1 MMVTELF
8 LLSLKTFLTDGE
20 KSSILVA
27 TIKEFA
33 NAAVKAKKKK
43 KNSSLC
49 IFDKGLHQVLAKIG
63 GI

>member
-43 KNSSLC
+43 NSSLC